1 MRPDS
6 AARGEQL
13 GGRGEYGL
21 RVLHVSEVTAGGVLS
36 LVRTYAR
43 EQEGRGHQ
51 VYVLAAEP
59 MGFETAKFRHWSAAR
74 RRPYSFPVAVRQL
87 AAAAHE
93 LRPDVIHLHS
103 FFAGLLGRTRV
114 REIPPSTAVVYQP
127 HSWSFGAFDSAI
139 LRRAVIRLERSRA
152 TRTDRVVGNC
162 REEIEEGVANGVH
175 APCTVLGLP
184 LDTDFFTPVDLDERA
199 QIRHRLGL
207 DDRVVA
213 TCVGRLSRQKAQ
225 DRLVAAWE
233 AAPVPDTLLLLVGS
247 GDDTALRR
255 LAPREWGQSIVAVGH
270 QDDIRSW
277 LRASDLLVQASR
289 YEGQSVAVAE
299 ALACGLPAVVLD
311 VNGSRETI
319 DSGKLDPAG
328 AVVPQTDMA
337 ALLSACGVRA
347 ADPGLRAKESQAARE
362 RAVALFSVQAV
373 MDRLDGAYAQA
384 IATATT

>member
-1 MRPDS
+1 
-6 AARGEQL
+6 
-13 GGRGEYGL
+13 L

-43 EQEGRGHQ
+43 EQQRRGHQ
-51 VYVLAAEP
+51 VYLLAAEP
-59 MGFETAKFRHWSAAR
+59 MGFETARFRRWSAGR

-103 FFAGLLGRTRV
+103 FFAGLLGRTRL
-114 REIPPSTAVVYQP
+114 RDIPPSTAVVYQP
-127 HSWSFGAFDSAI
+127 HSWSFGAFDSAM

-152 TRTDRVVGNC
+152 KRTDRVVGNC
-162 REEIEEGVANGVH
+162 REEIEEGVANGVG

-184 LDTDFFTPVDLDERA
+184 LDTDFFTPVETYERER
-199 QIRHRLGL
+199 IRRRLGL

-233 AAPVPDTLLLLVGS
+233 ADPVADARLFLVGS
-247 GDDTALRR
+247 GDEAPLRR
-255 LAPREWGQSIVAVGH
+255 LAPREWGRSIHAVGH

-277 LRASDLLVQASR
+277 FRASDLLVQASR

-299 ALACGLPAVVLD
+299 GLACGLPAVVMD
-311 VNGSRETI
+311 VNGARETI
-319 DSGKLDPAG
+319 DSGRLDPAG
-328 AVVPQTDMA
+328 SVVPQSDVR
-337 ALLSACGVRA
+337 ALLSACSLRA

-362 RAVALFSVQAV
+362 RAVALFSVEAV
-373 MDRLDGAYAQA
+373 MDRLDGAYADA
-384 IATATT
+384 IARAAGP